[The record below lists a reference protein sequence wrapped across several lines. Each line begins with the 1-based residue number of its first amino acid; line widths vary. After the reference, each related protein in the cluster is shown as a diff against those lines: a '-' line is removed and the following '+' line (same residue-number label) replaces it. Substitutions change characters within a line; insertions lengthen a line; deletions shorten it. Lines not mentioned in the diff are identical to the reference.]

1 METYVRKWKIMLENG
16 ELSRKIEK
24 MEKNIFASYVL
35 LLAGPFI

>member
-24 MEKNIFASYVL
+24 MEKIEKIEN
-35 LLAGPFI
+35 